1 MNLENS
7 KISDPYRLV
16 LNLTNK
22 THFRE
27 GDLKLIFMQE
37 HKIAKSIFVK
47 LFFCSPNRSEDIFV
61 IKKIQENVIH

>member
-22 THFRE
+22 THLGE
-27 GDLKLIFMQE
+27 GDLKLVFMQE
-37 HKIAKSIFVK
+37 NKKAKIIFVK
-47 LFFCSPNRSEDIFV
+47 SFFYTPNRSEDIFV
-61 IKKIQENVIH
+61 IKKFKKI

>member
-22 THFRE
+22 THLGE
-27 GDLKLIFMQE
+27 GDLKLVFMQE
-37 HKIAKSIFVK
+37 HKIAKIIFVK
-47 LFFCSPNRSEDIFV
+47 SFFCTPNSSEDIFV
-61 IKKIQENVIH
+61 IKKFKKI